1 MAQTKKELE
10 NLLQERL
17 RPHWGKTLS
26 SFGAQKNLNHKG
38 WAGECLEEILE
49 VSNKNGAGADF
60 PEWGIELKTLPLNEN
75 FQVLENTFLSKISLP
90 FYEGRFEKSALYQKI
105 RCIFWVPL
113 IASRGAPLI
122 ERKIGQGFL
131 WQMSPDELEIFEQ
144 DWDELAFF
152 LRSGQFASI
161 SAHLGTALHIRP
173 KAADSRDK
181 VTITTLDGRTTLV
194 PLGFYLRRSFTQQ
207 LINQRFS

>member
-1 MAQTKKELE
+1 MTQTKAELE
-10 NLLQERL
+10 SLLQQRL

-26 SFGAQKNLNHKG
+26 SFGAQKNLKHKG
-38 WAGECLEEILE
+38 WAGECLEDILE
-49 VSNKNGAGADF
+49 VSNKHGAGADF

-75 FQVLENTFLSKISLP
+75 FQVLEQTFLSKISLP
-90 FYEGRFEKSALYQKI
+90 FYEGSFQKSSLYQKI

-113 IASRGAPLI
+113 IGAKGAPLT

-131 WQMSPDELEIFEQ
+131 WEMRPDELEIFEQ

-152 LRSGQFASI
+152 LRNEQFSAL

-173 KAADSRDK
+173 KAADSRNK
-181 VTITTLDGRTTLV
+181 VTIKTLEGNATLV
-194 PLGFYLRRSFTQQ
+194 PLGFYLRRNFTQK
-207 LINQRFS
+207 LLNERFS